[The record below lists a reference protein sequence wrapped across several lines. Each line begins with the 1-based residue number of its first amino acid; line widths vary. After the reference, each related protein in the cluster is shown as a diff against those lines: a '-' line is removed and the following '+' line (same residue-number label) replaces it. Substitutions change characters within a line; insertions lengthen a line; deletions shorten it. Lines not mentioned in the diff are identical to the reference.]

1 MMFNVIDVMPKR
13 IASIA
18 IKYYGAKAQKIKA
31 IEELSELQQ
40 IIAKDLNGDFDR
52 YKLIEEY
59 ADVCYMQYQI
69 SVMHNITADEV
80 ANSIRFKADR
90 LYERIKEMKPRE

>member
-1 MMFNVIDVMPKR
+1 MFDILGLKAKK
-13 IASIA
+13 IANIA
-18 IKYYGAKAQKIKA
+18 INHYGARAQKIKA

-40 IIAKDLNGDFDR
+40 VIAKDLNGDFDR
-52 YKLIEEY
+52 YNLIEEF
-59 ADVCYMQYQI
+59 ADVCYMLYQI